1 DFGLSKRIG
10 DNSITEVFGIV
21 PYIDPVRF
29 SDAKNKISSGK
40 SLISKKVE
48 LQNTPEGYSN
58 LYISNERPKIQ
69 EVVKILKAMISS
81 SDSKYTQEI
90 IIRVDLGGDKNDI
103 NSSEKQGSS
112 SNEMITT
119 ELSNVIKTFHQRD
132 LKFSSASES
141 PPNSTPDVDK
151 ENDVTEMNE
160 TDDPIAQTDSTA
172 DLIRDMVDILND
184 VADIYKT
191 ALHCKNITRILMER
205 ISAAVSAVILQ
216 SSEDLLKD
224 HIGLHKL
231 IQTLNKMKIYID
243 EITQYDIVLQFLED
257 KSIENKFKDLCK
269 EYDDRNDVLSFAIE
283 LKTNA
288 EKEDKVLEGDV
299 KELLKFQKTFEESIR
314 I

>member
-1 DFGLSKRIG
+1 
-10 DNSITEVFGIV
+10 
-21 PYIDPVRF
+21 
-29 SDAKNKISSGK
+29 
-40 SLISKKVE
+40 
-48 LQNTPEGYSN
+48 
-58 LYISNERPKIQ
+58 
-69 EVVKILKAMISS
+69 MISS

-119 ELSNVIKTFHQRD
+119 ELSNVIKTFHKRD
-132 LKFSSASES
+132 LKFSSESES

-151 ENDVTEMNE
+151 ENDITEMNE
-160 TDDPIAQTDSTA
+160 TDDSIAQTDSTA

-184 VADIYKT
+184 VSDIYKT

-243 EITQYDIVLQFLED
+243 EITQYDIVLQFLKD